1 MDNGELDEDVCP
13 ICKASLEDAK
23 ETDVSKLSTKGVEK
37 INKSSQERGCDDCVA
52 RPNQRVHKKCRSSW
66 TNDKAI
72 THALKRSSESS
83 SPVKKKSRR
92 SSVGPYD
99 PKKDCLFC
107 GREISKVTHGHDES
121 AGEILTDCFPQT
133 ILKHCKERHDDWAH
147 IVQGRIEYLGTNL
160 QALILFP
167 HGHTQLAGNDEHS
180 SQRI

>member
-23 ETDVSKLSTKGVEK
+23 DTDVSKLSTKGVEK
-37 INKSSQERGCDDCVA
+37 INKSSQERGCDVVA

-72 THALKRSSESS
+72 TQALKRSSESS

-92 SSVGPYD
+92 ISLGPYD

-107 GREISKVTHGHDES
+107 GREISKGTHGHDES
-121 AGEILTDCFPQT
+121 AGEILTDCFP
-133 ILKHCKERHDDWAH
+133 
-147 IVQGRIEYLGTNL
+147 
-160 QALILFP
+160 
-167 HGHTQLAGNDEHS
+167 
-180 SQRI
+180 